1 MLRTNFIM
9 NKLLLV
15 IQGPTA
21 SGKTALAVELAK
33 KFDTVIFSADSR
45 QFYKELSIGTAK
57 PTEIEMQGV
66 KHYFVDSH
74 SIHDKITAASYVSE
88 LKPILSTE
96 FSNNKIIILVG
107 GSGMYIDALCYG
119 LDDLP
124 VNEFFKNQLIE
135 DFQTNGL
142 KPLLNELEIK
152 DPEYFEKVDK
162 QNSVRIIRALEVIRT
177 SGKTYSSF
185 LTKTKNKEH
194 LFDIIKVTID
204 LEREILYDRINQRVD
219 LMVRNGLEEEAR
231 SVFDYRE
238 LQALQTV
245 GYSEWF
251 DFFDGKFDKNETI
264 ERIKQNTRRY
274 AKRQLTWFR
283 RDKSVVWLKG
293 KNIESQLEEIQKN
306 VNSWKNEN

>member
-1 MLRTNFIM
+1 MLRTNYSM

-57 PTEIEMQGV
+57 PSEIEQQGV

-74 SIHDKITAASYVSE
+74 SIHDKITAASFVSE
-88 LKPILSTE
+88 IKPILSDE
-96 FSNNKIIILVG
+96 FLKHNLIILVG

-119 LDDLP
+119 LDELP
-124 VNEFFKNQLIE
+124 VNELVK
-135 DFQTNGL
+135 
-142 KPLLNELEIK
+142 NELIQDYQTLGIESLLVELENK
-152 DPEYFEKVDK
+152 DPQYFSKVDK
-162 QNSVRIIRALEVIRT
+162 QNPVRIIRALEVIRT
-177 SGKTYSSF
+177 SGRSFTSF
-185 LTKTKNKEH
+185 LKDSKAIH
-194 LFDIIKVTID
+194 SFDIKKFTID
-204 LEREILYDRINQRVD
+204 LEREILYDRINKRVD
-219 LMVRNGLEEEAR
+219 LMVINGLEQEAR
-231 SVFDYRE
+231 SVFDFRE

-283 RDKSVVWLKG
+283 RDKSAVWLKG
-293 KNIESQLEEIQKN
+293 KNIESQLEEIQQN
-306 VNSWKNEN
+306 VNNWKNEN